1 MKRYLIPIII
11 TILLL
16 TSGLLGSCSQKTE
29 TSDPQIYR
37 EQVLEF
43 AKAIQAVENDRNA
56 LMAEYEDFSE
66 QLMDMPA
73 ATVYQETDDFVKRSS
88 ELKERLA
95 NIEVPEAESAFVVH
109 ARFMVAYSVEN
120 KAYSELRI
128 AVQSADPNEL
138 DDTEELFHQAHGLF
152 HEAYAGINSLL
163 KEFGLKWQDT
173 E

>member
-11 TILLL
+11 AVLLL

-29 TSDPQIYR
+29 TPDPQIYAD
-37 EQVLEF
+37 QVLEF
-43 AKAIQAVENDRNA
+43 VKAIRSVENDRNA

-73 ATVYQETDDFVKRSS
+73 ATVDQETDDFVNRSS
-88 ELKERLA
+88 ELRERLA
-95 NIEVPEAESAFVVH
+95 NIEVPEVESAFVVH

-120 KAYSELRI
+120 KAYSEWRT
-128 AVQSADPNEL
+128 AAQSADPNKL
-138 DDTEELFHQAHGLF
+138 DDTEHLF
-152 HEAYAGINSLL
+152 HEAEHLFHDAYAGINSLL